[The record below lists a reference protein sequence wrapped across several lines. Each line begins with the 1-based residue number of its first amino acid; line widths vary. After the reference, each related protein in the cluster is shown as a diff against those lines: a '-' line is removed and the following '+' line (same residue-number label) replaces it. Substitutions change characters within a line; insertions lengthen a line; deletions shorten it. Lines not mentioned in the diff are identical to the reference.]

1 MSAWI
6 LLALLA
12 PAAYAGAN
20 LIDAAFARKWSKDP
34 LGLSIASGIMNGA
47 FLPLTLWI
55 DPPRW
60 PGGHWPLLAAIGILE
75 CAYLFPYYRALQE
88 DDTSNVASLF
98 ELGKVLTPL
107 AAFLIS
113 REIAAPT
120 QYLGFALIVGASAA
134 LTLDVRAAGVRLR
147 GSFGLMLLAAGC
159 LAVQAGLYKLALDA
173 MGWGTAFAWATA
185 LSSAFALGTLLHPRL
200 RRRTTDALAAVRR
213 HASPFLAGE
222 ILTFAGTAA
231 SSAAIAAATVTATK
245 GIESLQPFFV
255 MGLTALVGRRWPD
268 LRNEGGA
275 RISLVRKT
283 ACFAIAA
290 IGAGLAVGAGR

>member
-20 LIDAAFARKWSKDP
+20 LVDAAFARKWSKDP

-88 DDTSNVASLF
+88 DDTSNIASLF

-113 REIAAPT
+113 REVAAPT

-231 SSAAIAAATVTATK
+231 SSAAPATARCASKTRTTRSAHAVRAGTSTSPRPTSALCCAITASRSSSSK
-245 GIESLQPFFV
+245 P
-255 MGLTALVGRRWPD
+255 ARRRRP
-268 LRNEGGA
+268 RVPTNRSPA
-275 RISLVRKT
+275 R
-283 ACFAIAA
+283 C
-290 IGAGLAVGAGR
+290 